1 MKKWRFFYHCIFLL
15 AWMIFSSNTYAASSE
30 ETDVE
35 KVETIEWEQLMPAD
49 YSLDSL
55 FEGRDL
61 GALDDLDPKAGLLMD
76 ELQQAL
82 QSAPVVPE
90 MNGRMV
96 RIPGFVVPVEGE
108 NQTVYKF
115 FLVPYFGA
123 CIHVPPPP
131 SNQIIYAY
139 YEPGVKLESLY
150 DAIWITGKLK
160 TETFSHELASS
171 GYSID
176 VFRIEPYEE

>member
-1 MKKWRFFYHCIFLL
+1 MQKIRLFIIGFALCVSWV
-15 AWMIFSSNTYAASSE
+15 AAHVNAGSE
-30 ETDVE
+30 ELNGE
-35 KVETIEWEQLMPAD
+35 KVEQIEWDQLMPAD
-49 YSLDSL
+49 YSLDAL
-55 FEGRDL
+55 FDESDL
-61 GALDDLDPKAGLLMD
+61 GALDDLDPKAALLMD

-82 QSAPVVPE
+82 QSAPIVPE
-90 MNGRMV
+90 MNGKMV

-108 NQTVYKF
+108 DQQVYKF

-131 SNQIIYAY
+131 SNQIIYAR

-171 GYSID
+171 GYSIE

>member
-1 MKKWRFFYHCIFLL
+1 MQTLRSLFILFTLSVLWVT
-15 AWMIFSSNTYAASSE
+15 TYVHAGNQKLNG
-30 ETDVE
+30 ETIE
-35 KVETIEWEQLMPAD
+35 QIEWEQLMPAD
-49 YSLDSL
+49 YSLDGL

-61 GALDDLDPKAGLLMD
+61 GALDDLDPKSALLMD

-90 MNGRMV
+90 MNGKMI

-108 NQTVYKF
+108 DQNVYKF

-131 SNQIIYAY
+131 SNQIIYAH
-139 YEPGVKLESLY
+139 YEPGVKVESLY

-171 GYSID
+171 GYSIE
-176 VFRIEPYEE
+176 VFRIEPYDE

>member
-1 MKKWRFFYHCIFLL
+1 MQASRSLMSIFALCVLFSMKVIASDMLL
-15 AWMIFSSNTYAASSE
+15 NG
-30 ETDVE
+30 E
-35 KVETIEWEQLMPAD
+35 KVEQIEWEQLMPAD
-49 YSLDSL
+49 YSLDGL
-55 FEGRDL
+55 FDDQDL
-61 GALDDLDPKAGLLMD
+61 GALDDLDPKTALLMD

-82 QSAPVVPE
+82 QSAPIVPE
-90 MNGRMV
+90 MDGRMI

-108 NQTVYKF
+108 YQNVYKF

-131 SNQIIYAY
+131 SNQIIYAD

-160 TETFSHELASS
+160 TKTFSHELASS
-171 GYSID
+171 GYTMD
-176 VFRIEPYEE
+176 VYRIEPYDE

>member
-1 MKKWRFFYHCIFLL
+1 MQVIRLIFMVFALCMTL
-15 AWMIFSSNTYAASSE
+15 AVSTVHASAE
-30 ETDVE
+30 KLNGE
-35 KVETIEWEQLMPAD
+35 KVEQIEWEQLMPED
-49 YSLDSL
+49 YSLDG
-55 FEGRDL
+55 FFDDRDL
-61 GALDDLDPKAGLLMD
+61 GALDDLDPKTALLMD

-82 QSAPVVPE
+82 QSAPIVPE
-90 MNGRMV
+90 MNGKMV
-96 RIPGFVVPVEGE
+96 RVPGFVVPVEGE
-108 NQTVYKF
+108 DQKVYKF

-131 SNQIIYAY
+131 SNQIIYAS
-139 YEPGVKLESLY
+139 YEPGVKVESLY

-171 GYSID
+171 GYSIE

>member
-1 MKKWRFFYHCIFLL
+1 MQIYRLVFIVFASCVALL
-15 AWMIFSSNTYAASSE
+15 ATSIHAADE
-30 ETDVE
+30 ELNGE
-35 KVETIEWEQLMPAD
+35 KLEQIEWEQLMPAD
-49 YSLDSL
+49 YSLDGL
-55 FEGRDL
+55 FGDRDL
-61 GALDDLDPKAGLLMD
+61 GALDDLDPKAALLMD

-90 MNGRMV
+90 MNGKMV
-96 RIPGFVVPVEGE
+96 RIPGFVVPVESE
-108 NQTVYKF
+108 DQNVYKF

-131 SNQIIYAY
+131 SNQIIYAH
-139 YEPGVKLESLY
+139 YEPGVKVESLF
-150 DAIWITGKLK
+150 DAVWISGKLK

-171 GYSID
+171 GYTLE

>member
-1 MKKWRFFYHCIFLL
+1 MQISRLVFIVFALCTSLVVTHIHAGDAEF
-15 AWMIFSSNTYAASSE
+15 N
-30 ETDVE
+30 DE
-35 KVETIEWEQLMPAD
+35 KIEQIEWEQLMPAD
-49 YSLDSL
+49 YSLDGL
-55 FEGRDL
+55 FDGSDL
-61 GALDDLDPKAGLLMD
+61 GALDDLDPKTALLMD

-90 MNGRMV
+90 MNGKMV

-108 NQTVYKF
+108 DQKIYKF

-131 SNQIIYAY
+131 SNQIIYAH
-139 YEPGVKLESLY
+139 YEPGVKVESLY

-171 GYSID
+171 GYTIE